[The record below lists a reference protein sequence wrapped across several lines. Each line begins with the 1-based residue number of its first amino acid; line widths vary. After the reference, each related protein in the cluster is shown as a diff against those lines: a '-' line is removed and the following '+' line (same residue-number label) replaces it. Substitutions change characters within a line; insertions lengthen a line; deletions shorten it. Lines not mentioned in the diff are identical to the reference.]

1 MRWGKDLLCWAHDMI
16 RKEMSWANKNIVQS
30 LHFFFLLFFCNQ
42 LKIGKAVMN
51 WKCIYKETC
60 HIFGSAGFPIIFLL
74 SV

>member
-1 MRWGKDLLCWAHDMI
+1 MGKQEHCA
-16 RKEMSWANKNIVQS
+16 KFA
-30 LHFFFLLFFCNQ
+30 FFFLLFFCNQ